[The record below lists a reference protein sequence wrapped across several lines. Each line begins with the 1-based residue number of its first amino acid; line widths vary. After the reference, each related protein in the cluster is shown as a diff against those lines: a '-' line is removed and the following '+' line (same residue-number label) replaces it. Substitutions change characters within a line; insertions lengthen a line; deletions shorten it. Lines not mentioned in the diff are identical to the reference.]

1 MKIHIIDDNQDI
13 TDMLKTY
20 FTKKG
25 HECSTSNNGHDA
37 LAILQ
42 NQKFNV
48 ILLDIAMPEFS
59 GLDIVENLY
68 KNDKIQGLNI
78 IVLTA
83 SSISEDHNE
92 QLKKK
97 GVKAILK
104 KPIDPDILLGQLQQF
119 ENKITT

>member
-1 MKIHIIDDNQDI
+1 MKILIIDDNHDM

-25 HECSTSNNGHDA
+25 HECSTSNDGHNA

-42 NQKFNV
+42 KQKFNA

-59 GLDIVENLY
+59 GMDIVENLY
-68 KNDKIQGLNI
+68 KNNKMEGLNI

-83 SSISEDHNE
+83 SSVSKDQDEL
-92 QLKKK
+92 LKKK
-97 GVKAILK
+97 GVQAVLK
-104 KPIDPDILLGQLQQF
+104 KPIDPDELLEYLLQLV
-119 ENKITT
+119 

>member
-1 MKIHIIDDNQDI
+1 MKIHIVDDNQDI
-13 TDMLKTY
+13 SGMLKIY
-20 FTKKG
+20 LTKKG
-25 HECSTSNNGHDA
+25 HECSTSNDGHNA

-59 GLDIVENLY
+59 GVDIVEDLY
-68 KNDKIQGLNI
+68 KNDKMQGLNI
-78 IVLTA
+78 IILTA
-83 SSISEDHNE
+83 SSVSSDQDE

-104 KPIDPDILLGQLQQF
+104 KPIDPDELLGHLQQF
-119 ENKITT
+119 ENKKTV